1 MKNRLDEKLVI
12 RILLA
17 LTMAF
22 GVFIISFQLFERN
35 MITIPERMVIINSS
49 EISLPESFKDKM
61 ENGTIRVNINTAEKE
76 ELEQIPGI
84 GETMAQRIIE
94 YREENGKFSS
104 LEELLNIPRIGE
116 KTLEKIKPYIYL

>member
-1 MKNRLDEKLVI
+1 MKNKLDEKLMI
-12 RILLA
+12 KILLA

-22 GVFIISFQLFERN
+22 GVFIVSFQLFERN

-49 EISLPESFKDKM
+49 EINLPESFKEKM
-61 ENGTIRVNINTAEKE
+61 ENGTISVNINTAEKE

-94 YREENGKFSS
+94 YREENGRFSS